1 MKVGGNRVFLF
12 PTSGWRTRKCEYSP
26 EKGNGVGDDVHS
38 CAFDGA
44 RLKIWNGPA
53 CQTVNND
60 YGEQWVANDI
70 VSCLFSWYG
79 EVSFWLNG
87 IDLGVAFSNMN
98 PHLDYYPAVSLAM
111 QQHCRFNFG
120 GDKPFR

>member
-1 MKVGGNRVFLF
+1 MVYNLNNY
-12 PTSGWRTRKCEYSP
+12 TLGWRTRKCEYRP

-44 RLKIWNGPA
+44 RLKIWNGQVS
-53 CQTVNND
+53 QTENND
-60 YGEQWVANDI
+60 YGVQWVAGDI

-79 EVSFWLNG
+79 DVSFWLNG
-87 IDLGVAFSNMN
+87 VDLGVAFRNMN
-98 PHLDYYPAVSLAM
+98 PHLDYFPAASLAM